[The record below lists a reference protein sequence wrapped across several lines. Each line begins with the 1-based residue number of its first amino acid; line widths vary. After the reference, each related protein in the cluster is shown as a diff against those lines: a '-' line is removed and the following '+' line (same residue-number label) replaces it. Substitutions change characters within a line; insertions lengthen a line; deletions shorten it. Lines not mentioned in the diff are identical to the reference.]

1 MADKIKASLA
11 GLKVLKDWGVDTV
24 YGIPSGTLSS
34 FMDALGEMQGEIDFI
49 QVKHEEVGAMAAA
62 MQKKWG
68 GSLAV
73 CVGSGGPGAT
83 HLINGLYDAAM
94 DNIPVVAIL
103 GARSNRETN
112 MDAFQEIDQGHIYEF
127 ISVFNK
133 RVAYPEQVPK
143 MLDEAARAALT
154 KKGVA
159 VVEIPTSFGGAKIGA
174 NSYYSS
180 GQNFKDIRMIPDTDE
195 KDYDQAVEILKNA
208 KRPVIFAGIG
218 TRGAGKKVQE
228 LSKKIKAPII
238 TTGKN
243 FDTFDYDFEAF
254 LGSTYRVAWKPANE
268 AIEEADT
275 VLFIGSNFPFAE
287 SRSTFRNID
296 KFIQVDINPANLGK
310 RHKADV
316 AILADASD
324 ALDVFLEKLP
334 EVSESKWYNANVKN
348 NQNWK
353 DYLYK
358 IEHKEEGE
366 LQFYQIY
373 RAINELADEDAIYS
387 VDVGNS
393 TQTSIRHLH
402 MTEKNMWR
410 TSPLFATM
418 GIALPGGIAAKRTY
432 PDRQVINLIGDGA
445 FSMTYPDIVTGVRYD
460 YPTINIVFANDQ
472 YAFIKD
478 KYEDTNKTTFGTDFV
493 YTDYAKVG
501 EAQGAVGFT
510 IKEISEVDETMKK
523 AFDAYKEGKTVVV
536 DCKISKDRP
545 IAVETLFLD
554 EERYGKKMCERYR
567 KKYDADD
574 LVAFRYFLE
583 EEGLESNL

>member
-34 FMDALGEMQGEIDFI
+34 FMDSLGQMQGEIDFI
-49 QVKHEEVGAMAAA
+49 QVKHEEVGAMAAT
-62 MQKKWG
+62 MQKKFG

-73 CVGSGGPGAT
+73 TVGSGGPGAT

-112 MDAFQEIDQGHIYEF
+112 MDAFQEINQGHIYSY

-133 RVAYPEQVPK
+133 RVAYPEQLPK

-159 VVEIPTSFGGAKIGA
+159 VVEIPTSFGGANINE

-180 GQNFKDIRMIPDTDE
+180 AADFKDIRMIPDTDE
-195 KDYDQAVEILKNA
+195 ADYDEAVKILKEA
-208 KRPVIFAGIG
+208 KRPVIFGGIG
-218 TRGAGKKVQE
+218 VRGHGERLEE

-238 TTGKN
+238 TTGKA
-243 FDTFDYDFEAF
+243 FDVFNNDYEAF

-287 SRSTFRNID
+287 SRSTFRNVEN
-296 KFIQVDINPANLGK
+296 FIQVDIDPSKLGK
-310 RHKADV
+310 RHNNDV
-316 AILADASD
+316 AILADAGE
-324 ALDVFLEKLP
+324 AIEIFLDKLD
-334 EVSESKWYNANVKN
+334 EVEENAWWRANLKN
-348 NQNWK
+348 AKNWR
-353 DYLYK
+353 DYIHR
-358 IEHKEEGE
+358 IEHKTEGPLE
-366 LQFYQIY
+366 FYQVYRGIY
-373 RAINELADEDAIYS
+373 ENADEDAIYS

-402 MTEKNMWR
+402 MTPKNMWR

-445 FSMTYPDIVTGVRYD
+445 FSMVYPDIITGVRYD
-460 YPTINIVFANDQ
+460 LPTLNVIFSNNQ
-472 YAFIKD
+472 YGFIKD
-478 KYEDTNKTTFGTDFV
+478 KYEDTNKTTFGTDF
-493 YTDYAKVG
+493 THADYAMAAR
-501 EAQGAVGFT
+501 AQGAVGLT
-510 IKEISEVDETMKK
+510 IETIADVDPVMKEAFEELKK
-523 AFDAYKEGKTVVV
+523 GNTVVV
-536 DCKISKDRP
+536 DAKIVKDRP
-545 IAVETLFLD
+545 IPVETLFLD
-554 EERYGKKMCERYR
+554 EDVYGKKLVKNYKE
-567 KKYDADD
+567 KYDAYD
-574 LVAFRYFLE
+574 LISFRHFLK
-583 EEGLESNL
+583 EEGLEPRK

>member
-1 MADKIKASLA
+1 MAEKIKASLA
-11 GLKVLKDWGVDTV
+11 GLNVLHDWGVDTV
-24 YGIPSGTLSS
+24 YGIPSGTLAS
-34 FMDALGEMQGEIDFI
+34 FMDALGEMEGKIDFI
-49 QVKHEEVGAMAAA
+49 QVKHEEVGAMAAS
-62 MQKKWG
+62 MQKKFG

-94 DNIPVVAIL
+94 DNIPVIAIL

-112 MDAFQEIDQGHIYEF
+112 MDAFQEINQGHIYSY

-133 RVAYPEQVPK
+133 RVAYPEQLPK

-159 VVEIPTSFGGAKIGA
+159 VVEIPTSFGGSQINA

-180 GQNFKDIRMIPDTDE
+180 AANFKDVKMKPETDE
-195 KDYDQAVEILKNA
+195 KDYDEAVEILQNA

-218 TRGAGKKVQE
+218 TTGHGKKVQE

-238 TTGKN
+238 TTGKS
-243 FDTFDYDFEAF
+243 FDVFDYDFEGF

-268 AIEEADT
+268 AIEEADA

-287 SRSTFRNID
+287 SRSTFRNVD
-296 KFIQVDINPANLGK
+296 KFIQVDINPSNLGK
-310 RHKADV
+310 RHDTDV
-316 AILADASD
+316 AILADSGD
-324 ALDVFLEKLP
+324 ALDVFLEKLD
-334 EVSESKWYNANVKN
+334 EVEENGWWRANVKN
-348 NQNWK
+348 VQNWRK
-353 DYLYK
+353 YLER
-358 IEHKEEGE
+358 IENKEEGE
-366 LQFYQIY
+366 LEFYHIY
-373 RAINELADEDAIYS
+373 RGIYENADDDAIYS

-418 GIALPGGIAAKRTY
+418 GIAIPGGIAAKRTY

-445 FSMTYPDIVTGVRYD
+445 FAMTYPDIVTSVRYD
-460 YPTINIVFANDQ
+460 LPTINIVFANDQ
-472 YAFIKD
+472 YGFIKD
-478 KYEDTNKTTFGTDFV
+478 KYEDTNKTTFGTDFG
-493 YTDYAKVG
+493 YTDYAMVA
-501 EAQGAVGFT
+501 EAQGAVGLT
-510 IKEISEVDETMKK
+510 IDKIDQVDEVMAK
-523 AFDAYKEGKTVVV
+523 AFEENKKGNTVVV

-554 EERYGKKMCERYR
+554 EDVYGKKMVKRYR
-567 KKYDADD
+567 DKYDAHD
-574 LVAFRYFLE
+574 LVSFRHFLE
-583 EEGLESNL
+583 DEGLESRK